1 MLSVLCCGIVCSGTP
16 RRVVILPAEVGREER
31 RAVDDQQIRRV
42 NEAAEK
48 FADAATEAFRTVSEH
63 TTASQQLN
71 AELTQQFF
79 NSVIENLRQQ
89 AESNREIGQQLADHT
104 QRQQEA
110 TQQLTQESVGVYMN
124 FINSM
129 FAFYQQGARQTQQ
142 PPRDVGQPQEQQ
154 TPQAESSGEGEMGN
168 IVRESVRRSAG
179 QT

>member
-1 MLSVLCCGIVCSGTP
+1 M
-16 RRVVILPAEVGREER
+16 
-31 RAVDDQQIRRV
+31 DDRQMRRV

-89 AESNREIGQQLADHT
+89 AESNREMGQQLTDQQ

-129 FAFYQQGARQTQQ
+129 FAFYQQGAWQTQQ
-142 PPRDVGQPQEQQ
+142 QARDVDQPQVKQ
-154 TPQAESSGEGEMGN
+154 TQQAESSGEGEIGN
-168 IVRESVRRSAG
+168 IVRESIRRSAG

>member
-1 MLSVLCCGIVCSGTP
+1 MPRARRSASGIVAP
-16 RRVVILPAEVGREER
+16 
-31 RAVDDQQIRRV
+31 
-42 NEAAEK
+42 
-48 FADAATEAFRTVSEH
+48 VSEQ

-89 AESNREIGQQLADHT
+89 AESNREMGQQLADQQ

-142 PPRDVGQPQEQQ
+142 QAREVEQPRGQQ
-154 TPQAESSGEGEMGN
+154 TQQVDSSGEREIGN

>member
-1 MLSVLCCGIVCSGTP
+1 V
-16 RRVVILPAEVGREER
+16 EE
-31 RAVDDQQIRRV
+31 QQTRRV

-79 NSVIENLRQQ
+79 NSVIENFRQQ
-89 AESNREIGQQLADHT
+89 AEGNREMGHQLADYT

-129 FAFYQQGARQTQQ
+129 FAFYQQGVRQTQQ
-142 PPRDVGQPQEQQ
+142 QPRNVGQPQEQQ
-154 TPQAESSGEGEMGN
+154 TQQVESSGEGEMGN
-168 IVRESVRRSAG
+168 IVRESVRRSAS

>member
-1 MLSVLCCGIVCSGTP
+1 M
-16 RRVVILPAEVGREER
+16 
-31 RAVDDQQIRRV
+31 VDQRTRRV

-48 FADAATEAFRTVSEH
+48 FADAATEAFRTVSEQ

-89 AESNREIGQQLADHT
+89 AESNREMGQQLADQQ

-110 TQQLTQESVGVYMN
+110 TQQLTQESVGAYMD

-129 FAFYQQGARQTQQ
+129 FAFYQQGMEQTQQ
-142 PPRDVGQPQEQQ
+142 QARGQ
-154 TPQAESSGEGEMGN
+154 G
-168 IVRESVRRSAG
+168 I
-179 QT
+179 